1 MMNVSDVMTHGVVT
15 IGPDASVRDAI
26 ACMAHSDVSGL
37 PVVDAAG
44 TLVGMLTEGDLL
56 RRVEMAT
63 EAARPRWLERLFAA
77 GADDYAR
84 SHGHRVADVM
94 TDTVVTVGADAS
106 LGEVVR
112 LMEAHAIRRLPV
124 VAGDRVVGIVSR
136 ADLVAALA
144 ACLAEGLP
152 PTRA

>member
-1 MMNVSDVMTHGVVT
+1 
-15 IGPDASVRDAI
+15 
-26 ACMAHSDVSGL
+26 
-37 PVVDAAG
+37 
-44 TLVGMLTEGDLL
+44 
-56 RRVEMAT
+56 
-63 EAARPRWLERLFAA
+63 
-77 GADDYAR
+77 
-84 SHGHRVADVM
+84 VM
-94 TDTVVTVGADAS
+94 TDTVVTVSADAP

-152 PTRA
+152 PTRE